1 MRVVKE
7 CLWYNGETSCYELMD
22 FDPNGLG
29 KQEIAAKARAWLAA
43 RYGFNQEELG
53 LVMDTIYLLDV
64 ETLEK
69 VR

>member
-1 MRVVKE
+1 MVKE
-7 CLWYNGETSCYELMD
+7 CLGYNGETGCYELMD
-22 FDPNGLG
+22 FDPNGLS

-43 RYGFNQEELG
+43 QYGFNRDELSP
-53 LVMDTIYLLDV
+53 VMDTVYLMDV

>member
-1 MRVVKE
+1 MAKE
-7 CLWYNGETSCYELMD
+7 CLWYNGETGCYELMD
-22 FDPNGLG
+22 LDPNGLSN
-29 KQEIAAKARAWLAA
+29 KEIAAKARAWLVR

-53 LVMDTIYLLDV
+53 FVMDTIYLLDV